1 MSVQFRSYLHSYL
14 SYNESGEIMNLSYQ
28 IDKDEHYD
36 NVLHVLKEQFL
47 LSDRLITKLKKANK
61 IYLNSLPTYTKKSV
75 TVGDTVSVLID
86 FEEDNSNIVAS
97 NIPLNIIYED
107 DYLLVLNKPANIAI
121 HPSIL
126 HFDNSLSN
134 GVKFYFDKLG
144 LKKKIRIVNRLDR
157 NTSGIVVFAK
167 NEYIQECLIKQ
178 MKTKELKKEY
188 LAIAKGILES
198 KSGTLNFPI
207 ARKEG
212 SIIER
217 TVSSDGDSAITH
229 YDVVKEFNNLSLV
242 HIVLETGR
250 THQIRV
256 HFSHIGHPILGDTL
270 YGSPSELINRQA
282 LHSYKL
288 TFIHPVTK
296 KVVSLEAPLPND
308 IKNII
313 NN

>member
-1 MSVQFRSYLHSYL
+1 MSVQLRSYLHSYL

-36 NVLHVLKEQFL
+36 NVLHVLKEQFF

-126 HFDNSLSN
+126 HFYNSLSN

-157 NTSGIVVFAK
+157 NTSGIVIFAK

-178 MKTKELKKEY
+178 MKTNEFKKEY

-217 TVSSDGDSAITH
+217 TVTSDGDSAITH

-242 HIVLETGR
+242 HIVLGTGR

>member
-1 MSVQFRSYLHSYL
+1 
-14 SYNESGEIMNLSYQ
+14 MNLSYQ

-36 NVLHVLKEQFL
+36 NVLHVLKEQFF

-157 NTSGIVVFAK
+157 NTSGIVIFAK

-178 MKTKELKKEY
+178 MKTNEFKKEY

-217 TVSSDGDSAITH
+217 TVTSDGDSAITH

-242 HIVLETGR
+242 HIVLGTGR

>member
-1 MSVQFRSYLHSYL
+1 MNGDIMDL
-14 SYNESGEIMNLSYQ
+14 SYKTNKNDCY
-28 IDKDEHYD
+28 Y

-47 LSDRLITKLKKANK
+47 LSDSLITKLKKANK
-61 IYLNSLPTYTKKSV
+61 IYLNNLPTYTKKSV
-75 TVGDTVSVLID
+75 NLGDIISVSID

-107 DYLLVLNKPANIAI
+107 DYLLVLNKPANIAV

-144 LKKKIRIVNRLDR
+144 LKKKIRIVNRLDK

-167 NEYIQECLIKQ
+167 NEYIQECLIRQ
-178 MKTKELKKEY
+178 MKTNNLKKEY
-188 LAIAKGILES
+188 LAIIEGILDS
-198 KSGTLNFPI
+198 KTGTLSFPI

-217 TVSSDGDSAITH
+217 CVNSDGDSAITH

-242 HIVLETGR
+242 HIILETGR

-270 YGSPSELINRQA
+270 YGHHSELINRQA
-282 LHSYKL
+282 LHSYKI
-288 TFIHPVTK
+288 TFMHPITK
-296 KVVSLEAPLPND
+296 KIIILEAPIPED
-308 IKNII
+308 MKFIAI
-313 NN
+313 

>member
-1 MSVQFRSYLHSYL
+1 
-14 SYNESGEIMNLSYQ
+14 MNLSYQ

-36 NVLHVLKEQFL
+36 NVLHVLKEQFF

-126 HFDNSLSN
+126 HFYNSLSN

-157 NTSGIVVFAK
+157 NTSGIVILAK

-178 MKTKELKKEY
+178 MKTNEFKKEY

>member
-36 NVLHVLKEQFL
+36 NVLHVLKEQFF

-107 DYLLVLNKPANIAI
+107 DYLLVINKPANIAI

-157 NTSGIVVFAK
+157 NTSGIVILAK

-178 MKTKELKKEY
+178 MKTNEFKKEY

-270 YGSPSELINRQA
+270 YGSPSKLINRQA

-296 KVVSLEAPLPND
+296 KL
-308 IKNII
+308 
-313 NN
+313 

>member
-1 MSVQFRSYLHSYL
+1 MSVQFRNYLHSYL

-134 GVKFYFDKLG
+134 GVKFYFYKLG

-157 NTSGIVVFAK
+157 NTSGIVILAK

-178 MKTKELKKEY
+178 MKTNEFKKEY

-296 KVVSLEAPLPND
+296 KELILESSLPND